1 MSTIP
6 GMYFSR
12 KKNACGM
19 LPYSQKGIIFKNV
32 VVPYKN
38 KTPAA
43 CLAHHNKKYVETM
56 MSIT

>member
-1 MSTIP
+1 
-6 GMYFSR
+6 
-12 KKNACGM
+12 M